1 MNNKTIFD
9 EIVIPYHIMNSDEDQ
24 TVVIDLGVG
33 CTRNGELIIYA
44 EYTDYENPRYDCVT
58 WVTLSNTEARRL
70 ARRLD
75 VSFVKL
81 PVLISDSMDEWS
93 YIVNPT
99 LTQVRDCF
107 KEITECLLDEGSR
120 FRIHR
125 TIGYRNFI
133 CC

>member
-33 CTRNGELIIYA
+33 CTRKGELIIYA

-81 PVLISDSMDEWS
+81 PKLISDSMDEWS